1 MSSWDSSA
9 VHEHDNSKII
19 STQKAEYHS
28 KTGVACIFFS
38 SFACSFVC
46 LFFQF
51 TPDPDFSSF
60 TSSQKQESNYNVS
73 T

>member
-9 VHEHDNSKII
+9 VHEHDTYQLKKQNITPKLELH
-19 STQKAEYHS
+19 T
-28 KTGVACIFFS
+28 FS
-38 SFACSFVC
+38 LVF

-51 TPDPDFSSF
+51 TPEPDFSSF

>member
-1 MSSWDSSA
+1 MSSCHLGT
-9 VHEHDNSKII
+9 VLLFMNMT
-19 STQKAEYHS
+19 TQKSYRLKKQNITPKLELHAFS
-28 KTGVACIFFS
+28 LVPLFF
-38 SFACSFVC
+38 

-51 TPDPDFSSF
+51 TPEPDFSSF